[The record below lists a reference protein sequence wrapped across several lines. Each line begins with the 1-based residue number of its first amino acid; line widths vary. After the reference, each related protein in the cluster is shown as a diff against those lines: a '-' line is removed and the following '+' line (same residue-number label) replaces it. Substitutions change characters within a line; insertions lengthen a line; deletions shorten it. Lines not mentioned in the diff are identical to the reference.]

1 MKTPRLLALG
11 LLACGPALAAPA
23 ADSSLKLQ
31 TKDRSV
37 TVRVADDQLSGPDL
51 QLSFKEDDTVRGQ
64 AFGRPVNLTVKDDTI
79 RGTYGQGPVNLN
91 VTDKEDTLDATGT
104 FGGQLTSFQ
113 VSPQQITGTVGA
125 CTYEL
130 LITRHDRYEGY
141 RTCGGKLDKKVSL
154 TIPSSLAD
162 EDEELVTAL
171 SILLAQ

>member
-1 MKTPRLLALG
+1 MKTTRLLALG

-23 ADSSLKLQ
+23 ADSLNLR

-37 TVRVADDQLSGPDL
+37 TVRVADDQLSSADI
-51 QLSFKEDDTVRGQ
+51 QLSFQEDDTVRGQ

-79 RGTYGQGPVNLN
+79 RGTYGQRPVNLD
-91 VTDKEDTLDATGT
+91 VTDKEDTIDATGT
-104 FGGQLTSFQ
+104 FGGQVTTFQ
-113 VSPQQITGTVGA
+113 VSPQQLTGTVGA
-125 CTYEL
+125 CSYEL

-141 RTCGGKLDKKVSL
+141 RTCAGKLDKSVSL

-162 EDEELVTAL
+162 DEEELVTAL